1 MNIEEAIHQQWA
13 DDEALGAALPVE
25 NVVTGL
31 RSGRQVP
38 YATVHRKQNHTVLRT
53 NAGDL
58 DETTVLIHVW
68 HDDHDAGRAIAEK
81 VQAALDRRQFPL
93 TGGQRVVR
101 MFRTADSADQHDDGL
116 WRFSIEFLA
125 QVSLPCGD

>member
-1 MNIEEAIHQQWA
+1 VNIEEAIHQQWA
-13 DDEALGAALPVE
+13 ADEALNAALPVE

-38 YATVHRKQNHTVLRT
+38 YATVHRKQNRNVLRS

-58 DETTVLIHVW
+58 DETTVLIHLW
-68 HDDHDAGRAIAEK
+68 HDDYDAGRAIAQK
-81 VQAALDRRQFPL
+81 VQAALDRRAFAL
-93 TGGQRVVR
+93 AGEQRVVR
-101 MFRTADSADQHDDGL
+101 FLRAADSADQHDDGL
-116 WRFSIEFLA
+116 WQFSIEFRA